1 GNGCAVTDDIAG
13 KVPFVAE
20 VVFEQHGVGAGGS
33 AVDGVVGAYH
43 GLCVSFGDGGAEG
56 RQVGVFEIVC
66 GDVDVGL
73 MTRGLGTRVHGEV
86 VGVGAL
92 HACDEGDGHAACEEW
107 VFTIGFLAAAP
118 ARVAED
124 VNVGC
129 PEGEA

>member
-33 AVDGVVGAYH
+33 AVDGVVGAHH

-86 VGVGAL
+86 LRGGDNAEVVGVGAL
-92 HACDEGDGHAACEEW
+92 HACHEGDGHAAREKW
-107 VFTIGFLAAAP
+107 IFAV
-118 ARVAED
+118 
-124 VNVGC
+124 
-129 PEGEA
+129 